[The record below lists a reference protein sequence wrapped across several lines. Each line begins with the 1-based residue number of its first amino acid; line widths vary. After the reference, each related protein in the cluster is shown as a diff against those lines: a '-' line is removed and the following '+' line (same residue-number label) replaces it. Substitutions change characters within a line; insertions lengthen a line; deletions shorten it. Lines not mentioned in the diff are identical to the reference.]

1 MAEIKVDCAFDK
13 MVKVGD
19 LKPNPRNPNNH
30 PQEQIELFA
39 KIIEYQGWRSPIIV
53 SKRSGMIVKGHGRL
67 MVAKHLGLEE
77 VPVNF
82 QDYESETMELADLMS
97 DNQIAKVSEINKKKL
112 MDLFEEFDSG
122 EIEFELSGYD
132 EKYYKELAHLFDEFE
147 KKEEKPKSKKTV
159 TCPNCEYEIEV

>member
-1 MAEIKVDCAFDK
+1 MTEIKVDCAFDK

-19 LKPNPRNPNNH
+19 LTPNPRNPNTH
-30 PQEQIELFA
+30 PEEQIELFA

-132 EKYYKELAHLFDEFE
+132 EKFYKELAHSFDEFE
-147 KKEEKPKSKKTV
+147 KREEKSKSKKTV
-159 TCPNCEYEIEV
+159 KCPNCEYEIEV